1 MFKNNPRLIFILIRI
16 QARFR
21 GLLKRKGVKSVRAAR
36 NYMPNDSYMKFKTIS
51 DNKISDEQIKELFM
65 NFPPLDDGIPVR
77 LKQTT
82 EYENKAVYYGE
93 RSLSSNQRHGRGIQI
108 WVDGSKFE
116 GYWKN
121 DKANIK
127 GKLTHADGDIYEGE
141 WYDDKA
147 HGYGIYVHTD
157 GAKYEGF
164 WKEDKQDG
172 NGKETWPDSA
182 CYEGEY
188 KQGKKSGYGIFKWAD
203 GSQYQGYFFDNNIHG
218 KGKVFFLNFRSL
230 YME

>member
-1 MFKNNPRLIFILIRI
+1 MFKNNQRLIFVLHRI

-21 GLLKRKGVKSVRAAR
+21 GLIVRKKMNKSRGVR
-36 NYMPNDSYMKFKTIS
+36 NFMPNDSYMKFQTIAN
-51 DNKISDEQIKELFM
+51 NKISDEQIKELFM
-65 NFPPLDDGIPVR
+65 NFPPLDDNVPVR

-93 RSLSSNQRHGRGIQI
+93 RSLSTNQRHGRGIQI

-141 WYDDKA
+141 WFDDKA
-147 HGYGIYVHTD
+147 HGYGVYIHTD

-172 NGKETWPDSA
+172 QGKETWPDSA

-188 KQGKKSGYGIFKWAD
+188 KQGKKSGYGVFKWAD

-218 KGKVFFLNFRSL
+218 KGKKNLII
-230 YME
+230 